1 MRRPAQIKPWLS
13 EEELLA
19 WLRDSPDR
27 PSYQRRLTIW
37 LTWTKAL
44 HAEEVAQMLGVSKQA
59 IWLWI
64 GQYNKEGPEG

>member
-27 PSYQRRLTIW
+27 ASYQRRLAIW
-37 LTWTKAL
+37 LTWTKSL
-44 HAEEVAQMLGVSKQA
+44 HAEEVAAMLGVAFGNFFWPLSEV
-59 IWLWI
+59 
-64 GQYNKEGPEG
+64 YFGPT